1 MKLFKK
7 NQDQP
12 EDKIRL
18 RRESLQLQRLA
29 RMVDV
34 VYAILIWRFFTLL
47 PQPTAEQLSWE
58 HIGSFLSANIGGF
71 LSIVIGI
78 VVAIIYW
85 IQNNVLFGNLQST
98 DSRHTILSILQ
109 LFFLLIFLLSLRLG
123 IELGASN
130 GTRALESMAAALVGI
145 SGGWGWAYAIKN
157 HRLLSPE
164 VTEQY
169 ALSIERSYSGRADH
183 GLYYRSICLCRTDPL
198 GNFLAELSGGGLV
211 GETAQAGKKG
221 VGHIPAI
228 LSVRYSGS
236 QADTQ
241 VRTLDTILRPGGYQ
255 NCGNV
260 MEIVKLLA
268 Y

>member
-1 MKLFKK
+1 LKLFKK

-18 RRESLQLQRLA
+18 RRESLQLRRLA
-29 RMVDV
+29 RMIDV

-98 DSRHTILSILQ
+98 DNRHTILSILQ

-157 HRLLSPE
+157 HRLLLPE

-169 ALSIERSYSGRADH
+169 A
-183 GLYYRSICLCRTDPL
+183 YRLRDRI
-198 GNFLAELSGGGLV
+198 LAEPITACITVPFAFVGPISWEISWLSYPLV
-211 GETAQAGKKG
+211 
-221 VGHIPAI
+221 VW
-228 LSVRYSGS
+228 LVRRRRR
-236 QADTQ
+236 AKR
-241 VRTLDTILRPGGYQ
+241 V
-255 NCGNV
+255 
-260 MEIVKLLA
+260 
-268 Y
+268 

>member
-18 RRESLQLQRLA
+18 RRESLQLRRLA
-29 RMVDV
+29 RMIDV

-145 SGGWGWAYAIKN
+145 SGGWGWAYSIKN

-169 ALSIERSYSGRADH
+169 ALRLRDRI
-183 GLYYRSICLCRTDPL
+183 
-198 GNFLAELSGGGLV
+198 LAEPITACITVPFAFVGPILWEISWLSYPVVVWLV
-211 GETAQAGKKG
+211 RRRRRAKR
-221 VGHIPAI
+221 V
-228 LSVRYSGS
+228 
-236 QADTQ
+236 
-241 VRTLDTILRPGGYQ
+241 
-255 NCGNV
+255 
-260 MEIVKLLA
+260 
-268 Y
+268 